1 MRTQESSTRYYQ
13 RVDAH
18 HLEVDPTRTSLSGFS
33 ADFSL
38 SKIGGGHWRWSI
50 TGHMRS
56 PGFETNDMGYLMFTE
71 WMNHNIRVSYKEYK
85 PGKVFRD
92 YDISFHLK
100 NSYDWAGTNNNFS
113 DAFFL
118 GG

>member
-1 MRTQESSTRYYQ
+1 
-13 RVDAH
+13 
-18 HLEVDPTRTSLSGFS
+18 
-33 ADFSL
+33 
-38 SKIGGGHWRWSI
+38 
-50 TGHMRS
+50 
-56 PGFETNDMGYLMFTE
+56 MFTE

-92 YDISFHLK
+92 YDISIHLE
-100 NSYDWAGTNNNFS
+100 NSYDWAATNNNFS